1 VTFFHAYSIHP
12 FYFWNFVLNL
22 VMTMGAVASRFTKLQ
37 QFMAGR
43 LAGKRGHAAI
53 QDLQRADGQ
62 VLGEWIEHVRK
73 ALAE

>member
-1 VTFFHAYSIHP
+1 
-12 FYFWNFVLNL
+12 
-22 VMTMGAVASRFTKLQ
+22 
-37 QFMAGR
+37 MATR

-53 QDLQRADGQ
+53 QDLQRVDGQ